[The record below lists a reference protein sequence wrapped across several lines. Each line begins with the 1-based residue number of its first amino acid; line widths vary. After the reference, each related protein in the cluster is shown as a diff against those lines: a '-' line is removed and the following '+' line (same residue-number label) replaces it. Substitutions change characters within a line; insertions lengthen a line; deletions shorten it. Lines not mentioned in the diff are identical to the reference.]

1 VRDLKQ
7 IFVFWR
13 KISMTKKS
21 FIKFLGLLLVVGLL
35 FAAAPVGQAQAAILD
50 VCPSGCTYSTI
61 QAAINAASAGDTVS
75 VAAGTYVENVVVNK
89 AITLQGAGYADTIVV
104 ATDGNATPLTFN
116 TSGATV
122 SGFHITHNYTQ
133 AELDAWSFNN
143 SGVVF
148 YQNTTGNTLSNCKV
162 TKSRN
167 GIYINNARSN
177 VLQGNI
183 IENNRTGLNLTNYID
198 GTQILNNT
206 IQGNWTLGLVYY

>member
-1 VRDLKQ
+1 
-7 IFVFWR
+7 
-13 KISMTKKS
+13 MTKHKILKI
-21 FIKFLGLLLVVGLL
+21 FGLLLVAGLL
-35 FAAAPVGQAQAAILD
+35 FALTPTQQAQAQTLCVNPGGTD
-50 VCPSGCTYSTI
+50 GCYASI
-61 QAAINAASAGDTVS
+61 QAAINAADAGDTVS
-75 VAAGTYVENVVVNK
+75 VAAGTYLENVVVNK

-122 SGFHITHNYTQ
+122 SGFHFTHDYTQ